1 MNSVLAK
8 GGETL
13 PQVKVA
19 VDDNLTP
26 VRSLLEQ
33 EGYQVVPISDLH
45 SADCVVVTGGADNI
59 MGIQTTSTKATII
72 AAPGMTAEQI
82 VAQVKERLS

>member
-1 MNSVLAK
+1 MAK
-8 GGETL
+8 GGESL
-13 PQVKVA
+13 QQAKIA

-33 EGYQVVPISDLH
+33 EGYQVVPISDLN

-59 MGIQTTSTKATII
+59 MGIQTTSTKATIV
-72 AAPGMTAEQI
+72 AAPGMTAEEI